1 MNYERF
7 YRELAREIQKRD
19 GQIGADTQAFVDQFV
34 KRLRANGWQ
43 LDEAIETE
51 LADYLQSMQGSI
63 RAGISSAAALA
74 AGSMQS
80 ETVLKITERA
90 FDERWP
96 DGLKLSDRLWK
107 WQDETKKGVQDVLR
121 QGIRQGRAADSVMMD
136 MQRAIERSHGG
147 QRFKIVEQHAD
158 DWVTELH
165 EAAQRAIH
173 TPEAKKLWSDTVE
186 EVKEHIDS
194 LKVTGTRRAAERV
207 LDQARKAVEKGNE
220 ELLDRATRWW
230 IYDRQQY
237 HLKRIART
245 EMATAG
251 HKAVIESTKDDE
263 DIIGYQ
269 WRLSASH
276 PVTDICDYYADIDMG
291 LGKGVWTKETVPQG
305 KAHPHCMCLLIP
317 RVTKI
322 RQRGSGNYGEF
333 LNRLPEEKRKEL
345 LPDWLRNLNQLGMPM
360 DKMVRPDGL
369 GPVTREM
376 MKARLGQDKFKAASV
391 LSRALVE
398 PRWGEIDPRTHKA
411 GARKTIAN
419 LSTFRDRPEVGRL
432 LDALEAGRPVSSLD
446 YHYAYRRYADNEP
459 LRSKTHYNRLLDGI
473 LKGAD
478 NAIYRQRSG
487 NHERYVVYRESDRWA
502 AIVDAQSNGYVS
514 GFRLRDS
521 VNADVFGEYLWPVK
535 ALLQ

>member
-7 YRELAREIQKRD
+7 YRELAREIKKRE
-19 GQIGADTQAFVDQFV
+19 GKIGADSQAFVDRFV

-43 LDEAIETE
+43 LDEAVDSE
-51 LADYLQSMQGSI
+51 LADYLQSMQSSI
-63 RAGISSAAALA
+63 RAGIGSAAALA

-107 WQDETKKGVQDVLR
+107 WQAETKKGVQDVLR

-147 QRFKIVEQHAD
+147 QRFKIVERHAD

-173 TPEAKKLWSDTVE
+173 TPEAKKLWNDTVE
-186 EVKEHIDS
+186 EVKEHIES

-220 ELLDRATRWW
+220 ELLDKAARWW
-230 IYDRQQY
+230 VYDKQQY

-251 HKAVIESTKDDE
+251 HKAVIESTKADD

-305 KAHPHCMCLLIP
+305 KGHPNCMCLLIP

-322 RQRGSGNYGEF
+322 GQKGSGNYGEF

-376 MKARLGQDKFKAASV
+376 MKGRLGAPRFDALSAV
-391 LSRALVE
+391 SRAHADKDYGMKDLT
-398 PRWGEIDPRTHKA
+398 RDKRRT
-411 GARKTIAN
+411 
-419 LSTFRDRPEVGRL
+419 
-432 LDALEAGRPVSSLD
+432 
-446 YHYAYRRYADNEP
+446 RRMLADLEP
-459 LRSKTHYNRLLDGI
+459 LRAQNAEVERFLKQVEAHPERVESRLQHYIKRRYIDRVWDRSIGQFDTLFADTVGDSGATI
-473 LKGAD
+473 HRKGD
-478 NAIYRQRSG
+478 VRYQIRSARTG
-487 NHERYVVYRESDRWA
+487 WI
-502 AIVDAQSNGYVS
+502 AIVEPNGRRVS
-514 GFRLRDS
+514 LFPDNNDDLGGPLWTLRD
-521 VNADVFGEYLWPVK
+521 
-535 ALLQ
+535 LL